1 MKKPLLRFFFAL
13 LSFITCL
20 TYVNNCYGQN
30 VTFAGITNG
39 IPTSTAA
46 GTAQVPVMGFSAAVS
61 GGSIT
66 FTSFY
71 FTSSGGNADA
81 YLANGTLFR
90 SPTGTFNPLNP
101 GVPVGNVTFSGTN
114 VTINNLSETI
124 SGTNYYFL
132 VADAINTVVGND
144 VQMVVSYSSNW
155 ATDAN
160 GNSYQPKFS
169 GNFHHLYTVAT
180 PYPLAIALQNT
191 SLASPSAIITTG
203 TSGIKF
209 YEFSITNKS
218 SSTYTLSTFNINSNT
233 SSLGST
239 LNNFKLYSNTNS
251 NAFPSTAAIAT
262 VPSTSTSYVTFNLS
276 GETIAPGDTKYYWL
290 VADAYAGAT
299 SNSIQ
304 FSLAA
309 GQSGISSPT
318 NPEVVSSSPSGTF
331 NTATAYGNTYNI
343 NYTNLTVTS
352 LTGGTTSGTIT
363 ALQNAVV
370 LFGFSVTSPTTIS
383 VSNFNI
389 NSTVS
394 GGTLAAQDYFDTG
407 VLYRCDNANY
417 NSATNK
423 VAVGKVTFNGSYANV
438 VFNTPET
445 ITSSSANQNY
455 FLVANNINT
464 AASTNITFN
473 FSSGQSTPAI
483 VQASPTSNYNSFSIA
498 GNQLTLPTPTIV
510 YSANTTGYTAQTTFY
525 AGQTA
530 VLNAFNAKA
539 VGDISVTSPY
549 IDFTVSGG
557 SPSVL
562 FTDLTLWVST
572 TGSYADATQVTGTSF
587 GNAGSGIK
595 ITLPAS
601 TPITISGGTTLSY
614 YVVGTP
620 KASTSLPT
628 TRNIGAAS
636 IMSGNGGKSYTT
648 TLGTVSSTLAVAT
661 ITITG
666 NNAASAGIT
675 QGALSYGQTNVVLFG
690 FKMTAQGTF
699 TMSKMSIPT
708 TVSMS
713 TFLSNGKIYRSTT
726 PYFTDA
732 QLLTTASVATVAFSS
747 TSADISNFGQT
758 FTVSSPTTYYY
769 FLVAD
774 LVNSTAA
781 GTTFQFNF
789 TNGQTPAAINN
800 GDSSGNK
807 FNIFTTT
814 DGVSFTIATTYKWTG
829 AVSNEFTN
837 PSNYKT
843 LNDKTVT
850 SIGSNVVL
858 EIGYVSYTTAPN
870 IGANLN
876 VGGISF
882 GTAVANPTLTMT
894 SGKTLTINGSIS
906 AINGVNATISGSGN
920 TITVNNTA
928 NSSVT
933 GSSTLNLSNVAL
945 SNAGTFTVSANSF
958 LNLSNNATIAN
969 TGTFTLQ
976 ADANGSASIGALSG
990 SSAFNGSY
998 NVQQY
1003 VRGKAS
1009 LNYRGYRLM
1018 SSPVSD
1024 PTQTAYYSL
1033 AYLKGSGSYLTGPS
1047 SATNG
1052 FDVDGLSTLYL
1063 YRQDITASTNYRS
1076 VTNINNPNL
1085 YEITTSDY
1093 ATALP
1098 LPIGNGYLYFFRG
1111 NNSTSTTALPN
1122 DVVLPATGH
1131 LNQGPVTVTGWFYP
1145 ISSASFQDATS
1156 LSYTSTSSTTV
1167 RGFNLVGNPYAST
1180 IDWNKAFDG
1189 SGGITA
1195 SGISS
1200 IIYIYNPYTKTYATY
1215 DGSTG
1220 DTKDGGSR
1228 YIPSGQGFFVVAT
1241 GSGAKLTFNE
1251 TAKVNNQPGTFMLNS
1266 TPGMQV
1272 VKTLH
1277 VKLVKD
1283 SVQQEE
1289 TLLSF
1294 NNRFSNK
1301 YVDNEDALYLKGYS
1315 NISFSS
1321 QSADKK
1327 LLAINH
1333 LPFPKNSQSV
1343 AMKVAVAQTG
1353 SYQLHFAQQDNIPAA
1368 YDIWLKDAF
1377 LKDSLDIRANSIY
1390 NFKVSADTNSTG
1402 AGRFSVV
1409 MRLNP
1414 KKIVHLLS
1422 FNANKSTNEVQVN
1435 WTTEN
1440 EANYTTYILERSTDG
1455 GKTFKVIDSLT
1466 SAALGSYNDLDPS
1479 PVLGDNYYR
1488 LKQVDVAGNISYSN
1502 VIKVMYANAVNT
1514 ILANSNI
1521 SVYPN
1526 PAHSTINL
1534 TVTNAGN
1541 KNTVTSGSYKI
1552 TITNSLGLLIKTE
1565 TSASASWQGQIDN
1578 LLPGT
1583 YFVQVINTKDNTLT
1597 GKSTFIKL

>member
-1 MKKPLLRFFFAL
+1 
-13 LSFITCL
+13 
-20 TYVNNCYGQN
+20 
-30 VTFAGITNG
+30 
-39 IPTSTAA
+39 
-46 GTAQVPVMGFSAAVS
+46 MGFSAAVIN
-61 GGSIT
+61 GSIT

-71 FTSSGGNADA
+71 FTSSGGNADD

-90 SPTGTFNPLNP
+90 SPTATFDPLNP
-101 GVPVGNVTFSGTN
+101 GLPVGNVTFSGTN

-144 VQMVVSYSSNW
+144 VQMVVAFNNNW

-160 GNSYQPKFS
+160 GNNYQPKFS
-169 GNFHHLYTVAT
+169 GNFHHKYTVAT
-180 PYPLAIALQNT
+180 PYPLAISLQNT
-191 SLASPSAIITTG
+191 GLASPSAIITTG

-209 YEFSITNKS
+209 YEFSVTNKS
-218 SSTYTLSTFNINSNT
+218 SSTYTLSKFNINSNT

-251 NAFPSTAAIAT
+251 NTFPNTAAIAT
-262 VPSTSTSYVTFNLS
+262 LPSTSSSYVTFNLTN
-276 GETIAPGDTKYYWL
+276 ETIAPGDTKYYWL

-309 GQSGISSPT
+309 GQSGISSPG
-318 NPEVVSSSPSGTF
+318 NAEVVSSLPLGTF

-370 LFGFSVTSPTTIS
+370 LFGFSLTSPTTIA

-407 VLYRCDNANY
+407 ILYRCNNANFS
-417 NSATNK
+417 SATSK
-423 VAVGKVTFNGSYANV
+423 IPVGTVTFNGSYANV

-445 ITSSSANQNY
+445 VTSSSANQNY

-464 AASTNITFN
+464 AASTTIKFN

-483 VQASPTSNYNSFSIA
+483 VQTGPASNYNNFDIA
-498 GNQLTLPTPTIV
+498 ANQLTLPTPTIV
-510 YSANTTGYTAQTTFY
+510 YSANSTGYTAQTTFY

-530 VLNAFNAKA
+530 VLNAFNARA
-539 VGDISVTSPY
+539 VGNISVTSPY

-557 SPSVL
+557 SPSGL
-562 FTDLTLWVST
+562 FNNLTLWVST

-587 GNAGSGIK
+587 TNAGSGIK
-595 ITLPAS
+595 ITLPTG

-620 KASTSLPT
+620 KASASLPT

-636 IMSGNGGKSYTT
+636 IMSGNGGNSYTT

-661 ITITG
+661 ITIDG
-666 NNAASAGIT
+666 NNTASAGIT
-675 QGALSYGQTNVVLFG
+675 QGALSYGQTNIVLFG

-708 TVSMS
+708 SVSMS
-713 TFLSNGKIYRSTT
+713 NFLSNGKIYRSTT

-758 FTVSSPTTYYY
+758 FTVSTPTTYYY
-769 FLVAD
+769 FLVGD
-774 LVNSTAA
+774 LVSSTAA
-781 GTTFQFNF
+781 GTSFQLNF
-789 TNGQTPAAINN
+789 TSGQTPAAINN
-800 GDSSGNK
+800 GDTGGNK

-829 AVSNEFTN
+829 AVSSDFTD
-837 PSNYKT
+837 PKNYKT
-843 LNDKTVT
+843 LTNQTVNT
-850 SIGSNVVL
+850 IGTNVVL
-858 EIGYVSYTTAPN
+858 EIGYTTYTTTPN
-870 IGANLN
+870 VNGDIT
-876 VGGISF
+876 VGGVTF
-882 GTAVANPTLTMT
+882 GTAVSNPTLTMT
-894 SGKTLTINGSIS
+894 AGKKLIINGSIS
-906 AINGVNATISGSGN
+906 AINGINATISGSGN
-920 TITVNNTA
+920 TITVNSTA
-928 NSSVT
+928 NSAVT

-945 SNAGTFTVSANSF
+945 SNAGAFTIAANSF
-958 LNLSNNATIAN
+958 LNLTNNATIAN

-990 SSAFNGSY
+990 SSALTGSY

-1024 PTQTAYYSL
+1024 ATQTGYYSL
-1033 AYLKGSGSYLTGPS
+1033 AYLKGTGSYLTGPNS
-1047 SATNG
+1047 STNG
-1052 FDVDGLSTLYL
+1052 FDVNGASTLYL
-1063 YRQDITASTNYRS
+1063 YRQDTTASTNYRG

-1085 YEITTSDY
+1085 YEITTTDY
-1093 ATALP
+1093 PTALP

-1111 NNSTSTTALPN
+1111 NNSTSTTALPS
-1122 DVVLPATGH
+1122 DVILPSVGH
-1131 LNQGPVTVTGWFYP
+1131 LNQGSVVVKDWFYP
-1145 ISSASFQDATS
+1145 ISKASFQDASS
-1156 LSYTSTSSTTV
+1156 LSYTSSSVTEV

-1189 SGGITA
+1189 SNGITA
-1195 SGISS
+1195 SGISP
-1200 IIYIYNPYTKTYATY
+1200 IIYVYNPYTKTYATY

-1220 DTKDGGSR
+1220 DSKDNGSR
-1228 YIPSGQGFFVVAT
+1228 FIPTGQGFFVVAS
-1241 GSGAKLTFNE
+1241 GAGAKLTFNE
-1251 TAKVNNQPGTFMLNS
+1251 TAKVTNQPGTFMLNS
-1266 TPGMQV
+1266 APTMQS

-1277 VKLVKD
+1277 IKLVKD

-1294 NNRFSNK
+1294 NNNFSDN
-1301 YVDNEDALYLKGYS
+1301 YVVNEDAPYLKGYS

-1321 QSADKK
+1321 QSADKH

-1333 LPFPKNSQSV
+1333 LPFPKVSQSI
-1343 AMKVAVAQTG
+1343 AMSVAVAQAG
-1353 SYQLHFAQQDNIPAA
+1353 SYQLNIAQQDNIPAA
-1368 YDIWLKDAF
+1368 YDVWLKDAY
-1377 LKDSLDIRANSIY
+1377 LKDSLDIRHNSTY
-1390 NFKVSADTNSTG
+1390 NFNVSPDVNSTG
-1402 AGRFSVV
+1402 AGRFSVI

-1414 KKIVHLLS
+1414 NKVVHLLS
-1422 FNANKSTNEVQVN
+1422 FSAIKSTNEVKIN
-1435 WTTEN
+1435 WTAEN
-1440 EANYTTYILERSTDG
+1440 EANYTNYVLERSTDE
-1455 GKTFKVIDSLT
+1455 GKTFKTIDSLT
-1466 SAALGSYNDLDPS
+1466 SAALGTYNDLDPS

-1502 VIKVMYANAVNT
+1502 VVKVMYANAAGT
-1514 ILANSNI
+1514 ILANNNI
-1521 SVYPN
+1521 SIYPN

-1534 TVTNAGN
+1534 AVTNAGD
-1541 KNTVTSGSYKI
+1541 KNAVTAGSYKI
-1552 TITNSLGLLIKTE
+1552 TITNSLGLLVKAE
-1565 TSASASWQGQIDN
+1565 TSTSINWQGQIDN